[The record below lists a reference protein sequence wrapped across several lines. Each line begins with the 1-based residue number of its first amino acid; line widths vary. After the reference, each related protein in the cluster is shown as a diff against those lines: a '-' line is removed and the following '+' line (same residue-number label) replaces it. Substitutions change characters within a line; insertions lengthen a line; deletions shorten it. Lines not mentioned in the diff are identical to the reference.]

1 MNKRGMEEGGPS
13 EAVKNLVYMVIGIA
27 VLVFLILIFRKFF

>member
-13 EAVKNLVYMVIGIA
+13 EAVKNLVYMAVGVA